1 MRYNLNQIKKTEQVI
16 FRAMQEI
23 TYEKVGFTYLVND
36 INDNNNKIYFLIH
49 EERPY
54 IDVSFLARKLEFTKE
69 KIFSL
74 VNEDN
79 ILADSYTYREGR
91 NYYLSIEDVEVLV
104 KESKVKD
111 KQKHRDGLQ
120 YVFDTALEKYHKSVE
135 YKVECKKLKIK

>member
-1 MRYNLNQIKKTEQVI
+1 MKYNLNQIKKTEQVI
-16 FRAMQEI
+16 FKAMSEI
-23 TYEKVGFTYLVND
+23 EADKVGFTYLVNE
-36 INDNNNKIYFLIH
+36 INDNKIYFLIH
-49 EERPY
+49 EGKPY
-54 IDVSFLARKLEFTKE
+54 IDISFLLRKLEFTKE

-74 VNEDN
+74 VDEDN

-91 NYYLSIEDVEVLV
+91 NYYLGIEDVEVLV

-135 YKVECKKLKIK
+135 YNVACKKLKVR

>member
-1 MRYNLNQIKKTEQVI
+1 M
-16 FRAMQEI
+16 
-23 TYEKVGFTYLVND
+23 D
-36 INDNNNKIYFLIH
+36 
-49 EERPY
+49 
-54 IDVSFLARKLEFTKE
+54 
-69 KIFSL
+69 
-74 VNEDN
+74 EDN

-91 NYYLSIEDVEVLV
+91 HYYLGIEDALLLV

>member
-1 MRYNLNQIKKTEQVI
+1 MKYNLNQIKKTEQVI
-16 FRAMQEI
+16 FKAMSEI
-23 TYEKVGFTYLVND
+23 EADKVGFTYLVNE
-36 INDNNNKIYFLIH
+36 INDNKIYFLIH
-49 EERPY
+49 EGKPY
-54 IDVSFLARKLEFTKE
+54 IDISFLLRKLEFTKE

-74 VNEDN
+74 VDEDN

-91 NYYLSIEDVEVLV
+91 NYYLGIEDVEVLV

>member
-16 FRAMQEI
+16 FKAMQEI
-23 TYEKVGFTYLVND
+23 TYEKVGFTYLVNE
-36 INDNNNKIYFLIH
+36 INDNKIYFLIH

-91 NYYLSIEDVEVLV
+91 HYYLGIEDALLLV

-111 KQKHRDGLQ
+111 KEKHENGLQ
-120 YVFDTALEKYHKSVE
+120 YVFDTALEKHRKSVE
-135 YKVECKKLKIK
+135 YNIACKKLKIK